1 MGAAGAGA
9 GGLSLRIATRGSPLA
24 LIQARAVAD
33 RLERLV
39 GRPLPDPVVVRT
51 TGDLA
56 VGVPVER
63 LAGQGA
69 FVKEVQAAVLDGRAD
84 LTVHSAKDLPS
95 DTPDGL
101 VLACVPERGD
111 PRDVLVGST
120 LRRLAP
126 GAQVATG
133 SVRRRAQLAW
143 LRPDLSFCEL
153 RGNMRTRL
161 GKSRAVGAG
170 VMALA
175 ALVRLGQEHEVDE
188 IFDTLTMLPQV
199 GQGALAVECRRED
212 EALRSL
218 LSRADDADA
227 HEAVRAERAFLGALG
242 GGCTLPVAALAR
254 RHHGGLHMEAM
265 VASAD
270 GHVLLR
276 AAERGQDA
284 EALGMAL
291 ATELLDGAGGR
302 ALLDRRT

>member
-1 MGAAGAGA
+1 MGAAGAGVD
-9 GGLSLRIATRGSPLA
+9 GLSLRIATRGSPLA
-24 LIQARAVAD
+24 LVQARAVAD

-95 DTPDGL
+95 ETPDGL

-120 LRRLAP
+120 VGRLAP

-153 RGNMRTRL
+153 RGNMRRRL
-161 GKSRAVGAG
+161 EKSRAVGAG

-175 ALVRLGQEHEVDE
+175 ALVRLGQEGEVDE

-199 GQGALAVECRRED
+199 GQGALAVECRWED

-218 LSRADDADA
+218 LVRADDADA

-254 RHHGGLHMEAM
+254 RHDGGLRMEAM

-276 AAERGQDA
+276 AAKRGQDA
-284 EALGMAL
+284 EALGTAL

-302 ALLDRRT
+302 AFLDRRT